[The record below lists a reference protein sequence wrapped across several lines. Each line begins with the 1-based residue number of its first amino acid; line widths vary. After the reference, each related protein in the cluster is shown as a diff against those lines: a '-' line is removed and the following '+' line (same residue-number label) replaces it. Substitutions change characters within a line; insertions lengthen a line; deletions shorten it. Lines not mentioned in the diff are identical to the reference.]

1 MALVIT
7 IIILLILSGITIAA
21 ISSKNG
27 ILSKAN
33 EAYEKGKE
41 AEKDEKDKLN
51 FFEQL
56 IANLGSTEKEENEDK
71 KENKETFDK
80 EAKINKPKIEDGM
93 IPVKYDKNNKKWL
106 KADEQNNGKDWFDY
120 SKENKRWANIV
131 TVKESVR
138 EKYKNAE
145 VGTEISMDDITTM
158 FVWIPRYSYNII
170 EQGKIDISFLQNDT
184 NKEENGNETNKFVH
198 PGFEFNGKQLSG
210 FWFAKFEASGI
221 NENNQMFG
229 NTQSAPNDSESK
241 IIIKPN
247 VTSWRYISIGESQYQ
262 CLKMKEDNSMYG
274 LGNKETHLMR
284 NSEWGAVAYLCYSDY
299 GTAPLQNSCGS
310 RTGTNCYN
318 IITGAGPNMGQ
329 RGPNNGEYE
338 YNENT
343 FIQEHSYNTESGVLA
358 STTGNETGIY
368 DMNGGAAEQV
378 AMYLDNGNANIT
390 ANGNSSK
397 VQFFNN
403 NRIENQYNSIWEA
416 YEVSEE
422 ENNNEI
428 QIINE
433 DGTTETLTQKLLWDK
448 EKVDKKYQEVRLRL
462 TKSIFD
468 LMAKHKGIGI
478 NEISSEFS
486 AYLPYSKGE
495 SKNWG
500 WFKNYEQS
508 LTGTQNYAV
517 AWDGDYILI
526 GHALYNF
533 MTRGGYFYNSDASGV
548 FYTYITKGEA
558 NSGNTFRPVML

>member
-1 MALVIT
+1 
-7 IIILLILSGITIAA
+7 
-21 ISSKNG
+21 
-27 ILSKAN
+27 
-33 EAYEKGKE
+33 
-41 AEKDEKDKLN
+41 
-51 FFEQL
+51 
-56 IANLGSTEKEENEDK
+56 
-71 KENKETFDK
+71 
-80 EAKINKPKIEDGM
+80 M

-170 EQGKIDISFLQNDT
+170 EQGKIDIIFLQNDT

-221 NENNQMFG
+221 NENNKMVG

-343 FIQEHSYNTESGVLA
+343 FIQEHSYNTESGVL
-358 STTGNETGIY
+358 
-368 DMNGGAAEQV
+368 
-378 AMYLDNGNANIT
+378 
-390 ANGNSSK
+390 
-397 VQFFNN
+397 
-403 NRIENQYNSIWEA
+403 
-416 YEVSEE
+416 
-422 ENNNEI
+422 
-428 QIINE
+428 
-433 DGTTETLTQKLLWDK
+433 
-448 EKVDKKYQEVRLRL
+448 
-462 TKSIFD
+462 
-468 LMAKHKGIGI
+468 
-478 NEISSEFS
+478 FS